1 LNQILECLCGKDIVL
16 IGSEIIN
23 DEVIY
28 AGNSNKLIGK
38 SFSIDVVCNKCKR
51 QLIIELSITDKNWG
65 MKEIN

>member
-28 AGNSNKLIGK
+28 AENSNKVIGK
-38 SFSIDVVCNKCKR
+38 SFSIDVICNKCKK
-51 QLIIELSITDKNWG
+51 QLTIELSISDKNWE
-65 MKEIN
+65 KEMD